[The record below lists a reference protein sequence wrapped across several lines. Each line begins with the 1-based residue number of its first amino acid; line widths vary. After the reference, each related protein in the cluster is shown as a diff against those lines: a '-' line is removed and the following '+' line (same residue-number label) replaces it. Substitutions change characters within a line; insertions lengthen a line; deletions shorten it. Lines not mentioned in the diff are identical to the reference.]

1 MTNATV
7 DGTIATSP
15 LTVLVNGASRGIGL
29 ATVQHLLAD
38 RAIGCV
44 FATSRNATS
53 SEPLA
58 TLANQARIPLHPINQ
73 DITREASVMAAAAA
87 VREKADRI
95 DLILNC
101 AGVLHDGADLQPEK
115 RLADVTPASLERSFA
130 VNAIGP
136 LLIAK
141 HFQHMLDQQQRAV
154 FATLSARVGS
164 IGDNRLG
171 GWYSYRASK
180 AAQNMITKNLSIELR
195 RRARGIIVV
204 ALHPGTVDTALS
216 RPFQANVPATRLFP
230 AEHAARQLLDLI
242 TRLTKHDNG
251 SFFAWDGQPVCW

>member
-7 DGTIATSP
+7 DGAIAKSP
-15 LTVLVNGASRGIGL
+15 RTVLVNGASRGIGL
-29 ATVQHLLAD
+29 AAVQHLLAD
-38 RAIGCV
+38 RTIGCV

-53 SEPLA
+53 SEALA

-115 RLADVTPASLERSFA
+115 RLDDVTPASLERSFA
-130 VNAIGP
+130 VNTIGP

-180 AAQNMITKNLSIELR
+180 AAQNMITRNLSIELR

-204 ALHPGTVDTALS
+204 ALHPGTVDTELS
-216 RPFQANVPATRLFP
+216 RPFQANVPATQLFP